1 MKKLTCILAV
11 MLMLCLCTI
20 AYAADPV
27 TLDITALDY
36 QTGKAILKLL
46 QDTGRKTG
54 MTVVIITHNS
64 ALTAMA
70 DRVIRVKNGT
80 VCGIETNEH
89 PMDIAEIEW

>member
-36 QTGKAILKLL
+36 QTGKE
-46 QDTGRKTG
+46 
-54 MTVVIITHNS
+54 II
-64 ALTAMA
+64 
-70 DRVIRVKNGT
+70 KPKEG
-80 VCGIETNEH
+80 
-89 PMDIAEIEW
+89 